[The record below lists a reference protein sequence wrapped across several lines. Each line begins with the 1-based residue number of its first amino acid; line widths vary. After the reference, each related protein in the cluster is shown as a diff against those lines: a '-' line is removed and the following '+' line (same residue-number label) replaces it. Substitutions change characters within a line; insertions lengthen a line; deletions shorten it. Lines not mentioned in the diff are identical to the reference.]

1 MTPVKYIGIAS
12 VTHHTVI
19 NKVMPAVNQA
29 VLLKSFGG
37 FVDIKIN
44 SINMPRNI
52 PNRETF
58 SLLII
63 LFLLNSATPVNALF
77 CCGFRGVQIT

>member
-1 MTPVKYIGIAS
+1 MPVKYIGIAS

-37 FVDIKIN
+37 FVNKKII
-44 SINMPRNI
+44 SINIPKTI

-63 LFLLNSATPVNALF
+63 LFPLNS
-77 CCGFRGVQIT
+77 CWRFRRNI